1 MEEPALHR
9 RLGLAGASVTN
20 MLVMIGVG
28 PFLTIPLLLSSMR
41 GPQAMWGWVL
51 GAVISV
57 ADGLVWAEL
66 GAALP
71 HAGGGYRYLLE
82 AYGPRGPGRLASF
95 LYLWAMVIGGPMMF
109 ASGALG
115 FSQYAAYLWPAMT
128 PWQGKAVAV
137 AVCLACTALIWR
149 RIDKIG
155 RLGLAFAAAVLAAC
169 LWIILEGIA
178 HGHVAGVAP
187 AGATHAGSP
196 VVWAGLGAAT
206 LYALYDY
213 GGYATVCQVGGEV
226 RRPERTIP
234 ASILISV
241 GVVAVL
247 YVAMS
252 LSVVTA
258 MPWREAARSS
268 FIGSDFIARF
278 QGRRAAEAM
287 TVLVL
292 VSAFA
297 SVFGGMLG
305 LSRIPFAAARDGRFF
320 RAFARLHPT
329 GEFPTFAVAYVGL
342 ASAACCLLDLEQA
355 IKATMVILSLVANIP
370 AVFAPT
376 LLRRRGARLPFRM
389 WLYPLPSLIALAG
402 WTYIVGA
409 NGWSYLTI
417 AGAALAAGV
426 AAYLWR
432 ARRARE
438 WPWEGAITQAVPK
451 AEEAR

>member
-51 GAVISV
+51 GAVVSI

-71 HAGGGYRYLLE
+71 YAGGGYRYLLE
-82 AYGPRGPGRLASF
+82 AYGPLGPGRLASF
-95 LYLWAMVIGGPMMF
+95 LYLWAMVIGGPMLF

-149 RIDKIG
+149 RIDRIG

-169 LWIILEGIA
+169 LWMVFDGIA
-178 HGHVAGVAP
+178 HGHVAAAAA
-187 AGATHAGSP
+187 AGAPHGGAP

-226 RRPERTIP
+226 KRPERTIP
-234 ASILISV
+234 AAILISV
-241 GVVAVL
+241 AVVAAL

-292 VSAFA
+292 ASAFA

-305 LSRIPFAAARDGRFF
+305 LSRIPFAAASDGRFF

-329 GEFPTFAVAYVGL
+329 AEFPTFAVAYVGL
-342 ASAACCLLDLEQA
+342 ASAAACLLDLEQA
-355 IKATMVILSLVANIP
+355 IKATMVIFALVANIP

-376 LLRRRGARLPFRM
+376 LLRRRGADLPFRM
-389 WLYPLPSLIALAG
+389 WLYPLPSIVALAG
-402 WTYIVGA
+402 WSYIVSS
-409 NGWSYLTI
+409 NGWSYLAV

-432 ARRARE
+432 ARRAGE
-438 WPWEGAITQAVPK
+438 WPWGRATIEAVPA